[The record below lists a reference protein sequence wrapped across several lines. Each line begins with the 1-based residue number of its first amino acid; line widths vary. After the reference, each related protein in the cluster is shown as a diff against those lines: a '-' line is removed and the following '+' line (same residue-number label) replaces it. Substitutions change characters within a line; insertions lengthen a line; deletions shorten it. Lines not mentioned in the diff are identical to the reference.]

1 MSLKLNEQEMEQLE
15 NGMSKKWNE
24 QKMELARNGIS
35 RKGYNPDNLI
45 F

>member
-1 MSLKLNEQEMEQLE
+1 MSLKWNDQEMEQLE